1 MKNPCLAMSMQ
12 KSLARNCNPYERQ
25 RTKIHQTRFL
35 PILMQNLPSLLIAMT
50 KPLLFPFGSNLS
62 QFQAVKNAFTS
73 QISVIEG
80 PPGTGKTQTIL
91 NLIANLL
98 YHDKSVAIV
107 SNNNSAIHNVLEKLS
122 DFHIADFVNGGI
134 NLGSICAMLG
144 KKENKENFITNQNV
158 QELQKL
164 QQANIDFALQGSPAE
179 IDLLNEKLQ
188 AFFTLQNTIRKI
200 LLH

>member
-1 MKNPCLAMSMQ
+1 
-12 KSLARNCNPYERQ
+12 
-25 RTKIHQTRFL
+25 
-35 PILMQNLPSLLIAMT
+35 
-50 KPLLFPFGSNLS
+50 
-62 QFQAVKNAFTS
+62 
-73 QISVIEG
+73 
-80 PPGTGKTQTIL
+80 
-91 NLIANLL
+91 
-98 YHDKSVAIV
+98 
-107 SNNNSAIHNVLEKLS
+107 
-122 DFHIADFVNGGI
+122 
-134 NLGSICAMLG
+134 MLG

>member
-1 MKNPCLAMSMQ
+1 M
-12 KSLARNCNPYERQ
+12 
-25 RTKIHQTRFL
+25 
-35 PILMQNLPSLLIAMT
+35 
-50 KPLLFPFGSNLS
+50 
-62 QFQAVKNAFTS
+62 
-73 QISVIEG
+73 IEG

>member
-1 MKNPCLAMSMQ
+1 M
-12 KSLARNCNPYERQ
+12 
-25 RTKIHQTRFL
+25 
-35 PILMQNLPSLLIAMT
+35 
-50 KPLLFPFGSNLS
+50 
-62 QFQAVKNAFTS
+62 
-73 QISVIEG
+73 IEG

-107 SNNNSAIHNVLEKLS
+107 SNNNSAINNVLEKLS